1 MKMVV
6 EEKNTSEVEKLLS
19 GMKPNQLENFYKENN
34 SSMVNAKK
42 AFYYYM
48 KDIIEAKNIRL
59 KDIYIRIGE
68 SESYGEKILR
78 MEKHTSDRDLIL
90 RMCIVGHFTVDETNK
105 ALKLYEMRPLYA
117 KDKRDACIM
126 VAIHNRIYEL
136 LDIDEMLE
144 KQGFL
149 KLSKDIKK

>member
-1 MKMVV
+1 MRMVV
-6 EEKNTSEVEKLLS
+6 EEKNTSEVEKLLND
-19 GMKPNQLENFYKENN
+19 MKPNQLDNFYKENN

-59 KDIYIRIGE
+59 KDIYIGIGE
-68 SESYGEKILR
+68 SESYGEKIFR
-78 MEKHTSDRDLIL
+78 MEKHTSDRNLIL
-90 RMCIVGHFTVDETNK
+90 RMCIVGHLSVDETNK
-105 ALKLYEMRPLYA
+105 ALKLYGMRPLYA

-136 LDIDEMLE
+136 FDIDEMLE
-144 KQGFL
+144 KQVLL
-149 KLSKDIKK
+149 KMSKDIKK

>member
-1 MKMVV
+1 MRMVV
-6 EEKNTSEVEKLLS
+6 EEKNTSEVEKLLNN
-19 GMKPNQLENFYKENN
+19 MKPNQLENFYKENN

-59 KDIYIRIGE
+59 KDIYIRMGE
-68 SESYGEKILR
+68 SESYGEKIFR

-90 RMCIVGHFTVDETNK
+90 RMCIAGHLSVAETNK

-126 VAIHNRIYEL
+126 VAIHNRIYEF

>member
-1 MKMVV
+1 MRMVV
-6 EEKNTSEVEKLLS
+6 EEKNTSEVEKLLNN
-19 GMKPNQLENFYKENN
+19 MKPNQLENFYKENN

-68 SESYGEKILR
+68 SESYGEKIFR

-90 RMCIVGHFTVDETNK
+90 RMCIAGHLSVDETNK
-105 ALKLYEMRPLYA
+105 ALKLYGMRPLYA

-144 KQGFL
+144 KKGFL
-149 KLSKDIKK
+149 KLSKGIKK

>member
-1 MKMVV
+1 MAK
-6 EEKNTSEVEKLLS
+6 EEKNTSEVEKLLNE
-19 GMKPNQLENFYKENN
+19 MKPHQLKDFYKEN
-34 SSMVNAKK
+34 SASMVNADK

-48 KDIIEAKNIRL
+48 KDVLEAKNIRL
-59 KDIYIRIGE
+59 KDIYIGIGE